1 MSKLR
6 ESQKQEIK
14 EMISDKLFIDLE
26 LVQDDS
32 IFVNDLGADSLDE
45 VEFIMEV
52 EKMFD
57 ISIPDEVAEE
67 VHTVN
72 QLFEVVERYIPETC

>member
-1 MSKLR
+1 MSKLS
-6 ESQKQEIK
+6 ESQKVEIK
-14 EMISDKLFIDLE
+14 EMISDKLCVDLE
-26 LVQDDS
+26 LVLDES

-45 VEFIMEV
+45 VVLIMEV
-52 EKMFD
+52 ETMFD

-72 QLFEVVERYIPETC
+72 QLFDVVECYIQ

>member
-1 MSKLR
+1 MGKLSER
-6 ESQKQEIK
+6 QKGEIK
-14 EMISDKLFIDLE
+14 EMISNELCVDLE
-26 LVQDDS
+26 LVLDES

-45 VEFIMEV
+45 VALIMEA

-67 VHTVN
+67 VKNVT
-72 QLFEVVERYIPETC
+72 QLFEVVERYIQ